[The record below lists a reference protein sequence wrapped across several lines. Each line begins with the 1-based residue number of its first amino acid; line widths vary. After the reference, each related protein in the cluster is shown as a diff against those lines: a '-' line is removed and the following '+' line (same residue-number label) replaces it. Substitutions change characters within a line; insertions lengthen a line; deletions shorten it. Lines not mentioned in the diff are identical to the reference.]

1 MQGCCF
7 PVSTFRSQGSGS
19 ENFPLHG
26 AYSPPPCREFMCT
39 FWTNI
44 RNSQKLSLSVGT
56 IALTIGA
63 FGLAGTLGMPSL
75 LAAGLTTAGAVM
87 ISKGLFDAMP
97 NYCCGDDQNL
107 EESYVVMDD
116 QRERIADVSGTRDTI
131 ERSYNHT
138 GHTDH
143 TERTDR
149 SYRTVPP
156 QSDRPTVVTSNPLD
170 SKYYTRVVPDSA
182 YSDGSESR

>member
-1 MQGCCF
+1 
-7 PVSTFRSQGSGS
+7 
-19 ENFPLHG
+19 
-26 AYSPPPCREFMCT
+26 
-39 FWTNI
+39 
-44 RNSQKLSLSVGT
+44 
-56 IALTIGA
+56 
-63 FGLAGTLGMPSL
+63 
-75 LAAGLTTAGAVM
+75 
-87 ISKGLFDAMP
+87 
-97 NYCCGDDQNL
+97 
-107 EESYVVMDD
+107 MDD
-116 QRERIADVSGTRDTI
+116 QRERIADVSGTRETI